1 MKFGW
6 IVQEYNT
13 YFIIEDARVAG
24 LAPWKC
30 AKPAAA
36 AAVCIMI
43 AVSVS
48 DSPLGLMGEAV
59 LATTYRAA
67 ALRQLL
73 DGRRLRFTP
82 KPAIMGMQ
90 FCGKG
95 GIWYDAGDDC
105 QYIDHPVRQ
114 PDRRY
119 IQERP
124 A

>member
-48 DSPLGLMGEAV
+48 DSR
-59 LATTYRAA
+59 LA
-67 ALRQLL
+67 
-73 DGRRLRFTP
+73 
-82 KPAIMGMQ
+82 
-90 FCGKG
+90 
-95 GIWYDAGDDC
+95 
-105 QYIDHPVRQ
+105 
-114 PDRRY
+114 
-119 IQERP
+119 
-124 A
+124 